1 MAGLVRG
8 CGGLI
13 AYGSNLRDLHR
24 DAAAYVARILA
35 GAKPGELPVEQP
47 RTFDLVVN
55 MKTARQLG
63 IAIPAPFLLRA
74 TRLIEP

>member
-1 MAGLVRG
+1 
-8 CGGLI
+8 
-13 AYGSNLRDLHR
+13 LHR